1 LKPHIDPRISQKAL
15 LSLMFQRRSL
25 LIRWFRQT
33 GTLFYKI
40 VSVLLLCY
48 CCTTTVSAQNVKV
61 HAELD
66 SSSIQIGQQAKLTL
80 SVEYKV
86 NTNDRI
92 KIQWPA
98 IGDTLRKE
106 VEVVRQSKIDTII
119 PDRNDPFTF
128 LQTKTIYVTSFDS
141 GYWAVPPFKFI
152 VNGDTSGIYSDALL
166 LTVSTVSVD
175 TTQAIKDIKDPY
187 AIDYSFI
194 DWIKDHKLLLGGVLF
209 GIILISFLI
218 WLIIRSRKKQPLV
231 VEEKAIK
238 IPAHVVA
245 FEKLEKLK
253 NDKLWQE
260 GKLKQYHIALTDIIR
275 EYIENRFKIPALEQT
290 TEEILSGFKTVAI
303 DNESKEKLRQLLLL
317 GDLVKFAKEQPLP
330 TENEMSMINAFDFI
344 NGTKREEEIIPPSPA
359 NQTPAANA

>member
-1 LKPHIDPRISQKAL
+1 LERHINLPARKT
-15 LSLMFQRRSL
+15 SLFAFKLQRTYASL
-25 LIRWFRQT
+25 
-33 GTLFYKI
+33 YKT
-40 VSVLLLCY
+40 VLLLLFCY
-48 CCTTTVSAQNVKV
+48 FCTSPLSAQNVKV
-61 HAELD
+61 RAELD
-66 SSSIQIGQQAKLTL
+66 SSSIQIGQQARLTL
-80 SVEYKV
+80 SIQYKV

-106 VEVVRQSKIDTII
+106 VEVVHQSKIDTVI

-152 VNGDTSGIYSDALL
+152 VNGDTSGVYSDALL
-166 LTVSTVSVD
+166 LTVNTVEVD
-175 TTQAIKDIKDPY
+175 TTQAIKDIKNPY
-187 AIDYSFI
+187 TVEYSWI
-194 DWIKDHKLLLGGVLF
+194 DWIKDHKLLVGGVLL
-209 GIILISFLI
+209 GIILLYLII
-218 WLIIRSRKKQPLV
+218 WLILRSRKKQPPV
-231 VEEKAIK
+231 VEEKIIK
-238 IPAHVVA
+238 IPAHVIA

-275 EYIENRFKIPALEQT
+275 EYIENRFRIPALEQT

-303 DNESKEKLRQLLLL
+303 DAESKEKLRQLLLL

-330 TENEMSMINAFDFI
+330 TENEMSMSNAYDFI
-344 NGTKREEEIIPPSPA
+344 NGTKREEEAVPPADPTSTA
-359 NQTPAANA
+359 NT